1 MINLTMIQ
9 IENTPNPNALK
20 FLSKNIISEI
30 GSVEFQKKDLEKAK
44 NSIVKN
50 ILKIDGV
57 ELILLSENFLSVKKN
72 DKVNWDNIKPVVISY
87 LNDYFEK
94 SKKPILTKEEKSKNE
109 VSHKK
114 DKNDTIDKINDVLET
129 KIKPAVAR
137 DGGDIKFVSF
147 EKGVVTVELR
157 GSCSG
162 CPSSALTLKR
172 GVQNLL
178 KHYVEGVESV
188 EAI

>member
-1 MINLTMIQ
+1 MIQ

-20 FLSKNIISEI
+20 FLSKNRISEI
-30 GSVEFQKKDLEKAK
+30 GTVEFQKNKIDKIK
-44 NSIVKN
+44 NSFIKSLLE
-50 ILKIDGV
+50 IKGI
-57 ELILLSENFLSVKKN
+57 ELVLLSDNFLSVKK
-72 DKVNWDNIKPVVISY
+72 DEKGDWESIKPIVISY

-94 SKKPILTKEEKSKNE
+94 NKKPILLSD
-109 VSHKK
+109 SK
-114 DKNDTIDKINDVLET
+114 DKEKMNPDTIQDQNETIQKINEVLET
-129 KIKPAVAR
+129 KIKPAVAK

-147 EKGVVTVELR
+147 EKGIVTVELR

-162 CPSSALTLKR
+162 CPSSTMTLKK

-178 KHYVEGVESV
+178 KHYVEGVVSV

>member
-1 MINLTMIQ
+1 MIQ
-9 IENTPNPNALK
+9 IESTPNPNALK
-20 FLSKNIISEI
+20 FLTKNIISEI

-44 NSIVKN
+44 NSLVKN
-50 ILKIDGV
+50 VLKIDGV

-72 DKVNWDNIKPVVISY
+72 DKENWDNIKPVVISY
-87 LNDYFEK
+87 LNDYFDK
-94 SKKPILTKEEKSKNE
+94 NKKPVLTKEDKDTNKPNY
-109 VSHKK
+109 KK
-114 DKNDTIDKINDVLET
+114 DKNDTIDKIIDVLET

-162 CPSSALTLKR
+162 CPSSAMTLKR

-188 EAI
+188 ESI

>member
-1 MINLTMIQ
+1 MINLAMIQ

-72 DKVNWDNIKPVVISY
+72 DQVNWDNIKPVVISY

-94 SKKPILTKEEKSKNE
+94 IKNLLLLRKKKVKMKLVIK
-109 VSHKK
+109 
-114 DKNDTIDKINDVLET
+114 
-129 KIKPAVAR
+129 KIKMILL
-137 DGGDIKFVSF
+137 IKLTMFL
-147 EKGVVTVELR
+147 KLR
-157 GSCSG
+157 
-162 CPSSALTLKR
+162 
-172 GVQNLL
+172 
-178 KHYVEGVESV
+178 
-188 EAI
+188 